1 MTMREAQT
9 LAVSLNDKGYTAWA
23 VQGFSVKLMIN
34 GVVYQIKEQDER
46 SEH

>member
-9 LAVSLNDKGYTAWA
+9 LAVTLNDKGYTAWA

-34 GVVYQIKEQDER
+34 GELYEIKESDEK
-46 SEH
+46 S

>member
-9 LAVSLNDKGYTAWA
+9 LAVTLNDKGYTAWA

-34 GVVYQIKEQDER
+34 KELYEIKK
-46 SEH
+46 

>member
-9 LAVSLNDKGYTAWA
+9 LAVTLNDKGYTAWA

-34 GVVYQIKEQDER
+34 GVLYEIKEADER
-46 SEH
+46 S

>member
-23 VQGFSVKLMIN
+23 VEGFSVKLMIN
-34 GVVYQIKEQDER
+34 GVLCEIKEADER
-46 SEH
+46 S

>member
-9 LAVSLNDKGYTAWA
+9 LAVTLNEKGYTAWA

-34 GVVYQIKEQDER
+34 GELYEIKKVDEK
-46 SEH
+46 S

>member
-23 VQGFSVKLMIN
+23 VQGFSVKLIIN
-34 GVVYQIKEQDER
+34 GVVYEVKESDEK
-46 SEH
+46 S

>member
-23 VQGFSVKLMIN
+23 VQGFSVKLTIN
-34 GVVYQIKEQDER
+34 GVVYEIKEADER
-46 SEH
+46 S